1 MTKKVLTIDTQAG
14 IQRDG
19 TVFDMNFYTSGKWV
33 RFQRN
38 RPRKIGGYRSIT
50 NNATGYS
57 RGIYVNAT
65 NGINQIFNGTSS
77 ALEVLNI
84 DNTGIGAGV
93 NQFTLS
99 NFTSSTLNLWQFD
112 SLYDSGGSGNQLLL
126 AHPGQNLAQIDAV
139 ANTPVLQGSI
149 SGTTMSKIGT
159 FSIAATLNSTTTVTV
174 ASTTQIGAGQLVTGT
189 GIPSNTTVSVVIN
202 ATSFTIS
209 NAIGRSNSI
218 AFD

>member
-65 NGINQIFNGTSS
+65 NGINQIFNGT
-77 ALEVLNI
+77 
-84 DNTGIGAGV
+84 
-93 NQFTLS
+93 
-99 NFTSSTLNLWQFD
+99 
-112 SLYDSGGSGNQLLL
+112 
-126 AHPGQNLAQIDAV
+126 
-139 ANTPVLQGSI
+139 
-149 SGTTMSKIGT
+149 
-159 FSIAATLNSTTTVTV
+159 
-174 ASTTQIGAGQLVTGT
+174 
-189 GIPSNTTVSVVIN
+189 
-202 ATSFTIS
+202 
-209 NAIGRSNSI
+209 
-218 AFD
+218 